1 MVVRIVLLGPPGA
14 GKGTQAQF
22 IVDRLDIPHISTG
35 DIFRE
40 AVSKGTSL
48 GRQAKEFM
56 DKGQL
61 VPDEVT
67 VGIVQ
72 ERLAQADC
80 QPGFLLDGF
89 PRTVAQAASL
99 DRILKEM
106 GTNLEVVI
114 NIEVPR
120 EKLMARLTGRRVC
133 VKCGATYHL
142 TNQPPRVEGKC
153 DQCDGELVQRDDDN
167 EATVARR
174 LDVYL
179 AQTAPLIDYYQEKGL
194 LVTVNGDQPVELV
207 TADIEKIIGSASS

>member
-153 DQCDGELVQRDDDN
+153 DQCGGELVQRDDDN

>member
-207 TADIEKIIGSASS
+207 TVDIEKIIGSASS

>member
-179 AQTAPLIDYYQEKGL
+179 AQTAPLIDYYQEEGL